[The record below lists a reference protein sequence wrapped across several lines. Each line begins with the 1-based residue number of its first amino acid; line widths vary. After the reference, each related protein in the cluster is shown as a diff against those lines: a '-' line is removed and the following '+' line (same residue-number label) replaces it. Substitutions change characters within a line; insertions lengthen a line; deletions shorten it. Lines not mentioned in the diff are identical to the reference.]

1 MAELV
6 LPSGAI
12 KVIQSQQQMVGG
24 AIAGGAGSVSSSM
37 SGDTI
42 QVLEDIKEISLRQFK
57 GLNKVAKLL
66 ADTLNF
72 DKAEARRKKDQSAEA
87 SKENKIKG
95 GFIGPMSN
103 QGAVPEE
110 DEGAGMS
117 LGAGGGFLAGMGIQP
132 LMKKAKGIIGTIVK
146 PFKKLLVAFGSFT
159 RLTPLLGRLAPML
172 AAGGPI
178 GLVIGGLF
186 LLVQYSDEIV
196 KALSPA
202 IDKIAQVFKELQ
214 PIFDII
220 MEVLDSGIKMGITT
234 LGASLSAVGDV
245 IGGVADIIMGIFDT
259 VSVIFTGAKDLI
271 DGKIS
276 GMDFVKLIWDQGIK
290 KILMAPI
297 NMLKNLGETM
307 FDFIKGLV
315 KSLPFGIGDKLIS
328 GMKGMTE
335 GSQAGT
341 AGDIAGEASM
351 DNFSGGD
358 TITSTAPSASG
369 AVASKIEDPK
379 EETVVTKPK
388 AKPKTVNM
396 DKTSGVT
403 KVAEKI
409 SGDPNLPP
417 LGINMYKTTGDTYDE
432 RAKQWYEF
440 KDALVQAEKDGSITK
455 DEIEFRI
462 MQLKGERNSLKSAKQ
477 ILSIG
482 KQRADL
488 KGETFDEA
496 SKLKELD
503 SERSE
508 TQSKTLAANGM
519 TVKSYDEAVNN
530 KLQPNVNKRDLKGD
544 GAGSQANVT
553 VVNNQPSSINTST
566 NVAKTSVTS
575 VPLNTSSGDSYF
587 DKQANN
593 IHV

>member
-24 AIAGGAGSVSSSM
+24 AITGGAGSVSNSM

-72 DKAEARRKKDQSAEA
+72 DKSQARRKKDQSAEA

-103 QGAVPEE
+103 QGAGPEE
-110 DEGAGMS
+110 DEGGGMG

-196 KALSPA
+196 KALTPM
-202 IDKIAQVFKELQ
+202 IDKMAKVFEELQ

-220 MEVLDSGIKMGITT
+220 MEVLDSGIKMGITAI
-234 LGASLSAVGDV
+234 GSSLSALGDV
-245 IGGVADIIMGIFDT
+245 LGGAAEIVSGIIN
-259 VSVIFTGAKDLI
+259 IFTGALDLI
-271 DGKIS
+271 KGDITFTQFGS
-276 GMDFVKLIWDQGIK
+276 LLLASIK

-297 NMLKNLGETM
+297 NMLQNLGKTM

-417 LGINMYKTTGDTYDE
+417 LGLNMYQTTGDTYEE
-432 RAKQWYEF
+432 RKKQWNDF
-440 KDALVQAEKDGSITK
+440 KDALVQAEKDGSISK
-455 DEIEFRI
+455 EEIKFRI
-462 MQLKGERNSLKSAKQ
+462 MQMRFEKDNLVRNRDM
-477 ILSIG
+477 I
-482 KQRADL
+482 DL
-488 KGETFDEA
+488 KKRQAELRGETFTESDETSLLNKDDKRGA
-496 SKLKELD
+496 EIQ
-503 SERSE
+503 ENG
-508 TQSKTLAANGM
+508 LAVDGM
-519 TVKSYDEAVNN
+519 TVASYDEALKN

>member
-12 KVIQSQQQMVGG
+12 KVIQTQQNMVGG
-24 AIAGGAGSVSSSM
+24 AIAGGAGSVANSM

-42 QVLEDIKEISLRQFK
+42 QILEDLKEISLRQYK
-57 GLNKVAKLL
+57 GLTKVAKLL

-72 DKAEARRKKDQSAEA
+72 DKAKARREKDQA
-87 SKENKIKG
+87 SELAKEKKSS
-95 GFIGPMSN
+95 FIGPMSP
-103 QGAVPEE
+103 QGPTMPA
-110 DEGAGMS
+110 DKEGG
-117 LGAGGGFLAGMGIQP
+117 LGGGGLLAGLGIGS
-132 LMKKAKGIIGTIVK
+132 LLTNAKSILGKIIK

-245 IGGVADIIMGIFDT
+245 IGGVADLIMGIFDT

-341 AGDIAGEASM
+341 AGDIAGETSM

-369 AVASKIEDPK
+369 AVASEIKEPK
-379 EETVVTKPK
+379 AETVAIEPKP
-388 AKPKTVNM
+388 KPKTVNM

-403 KVAEKI
+403 KVVEKI
-409 SGDPNLPP
+409 TGDPNLPP
-417 LGINMYKTTGDTYDE
+417 LGLNMYKTTGDTYDE

-455 DEIEFRI
+455 DEIEFRV
-462 MQLKGERNSLKSAKQ
+462 MQLKNERDSLKNAKK
-477 ILSIG
+477 IVSIG

-508 TQSKTLAANGM
+508 TQKNMLAAEGM
-519 TVKSYDEAVNN
+519 TVASYDEAVNN
-530 KLQPNVNKRDLKGD
+530 KLKPNVNKRNLDGD
-544 GAGSQANVT
+544 GAGSQGSVT
-553 VVNNQPSSINTST
+553 VVNNQPSNINTST
-566 NVAKTSVTS
+566 SVAKNSISQSPVD
-575 VPLNTSSGDSYF
+575 TSSGDSYF

-593 IHV
+593 INV